1 MGERFLGVEEVVS
14 SSLVV
19 PTNNENPKAL
29 VNDGGFSAYESRL
42 ATMKFARRKFSSG
55 GFVLAEFAIALPLL
69 ILLGWGLAVVGV
81 KIFQQ
86 GKAQLADYVLE
97 EETQYVMEQI
107 TQQARVATA
116 IERKKFTDKIH
127 QLKIVYQT
135 LNDRPEIYYP
145 DNSYSILTI
154 ADVSETQYYIPR
166 WDNEKNFYVTLNAK
180 RQDDGT
186 LSNPITGANS
196 FGDTKINV
204 LRYDADEAKKILH
217 ITIEL
222 ESLVT
227 GRTLRLNTAV
237 FMPTCEKIII
247 R

>member
-42 ATMKFARRKFSSG
+42 ATMKFARRKFSNG

-69 ILLGWGLAVVGV
+69 ILIGWGLAIVSVQ
-81 KIFQQ
+81 IFRQ

-97 EETQYVMEQI
+97 EEAQYVMEQI
-107 TQQARVATA
+107 TQQARVAKE
-116 IERKKFTDKIH
+116 IEIKKFTDKIH

-135 LNDRPEIYYP
+135 LNERPEVVTAKSG
-145 DNSYSILTI
+145 DYSLFSL
-154 ADVSETQYYIPR
+154 ADVSETQYYIPHK
-166 WDNEKNFYVTLNAK
+166 NAEKNFYDTLNAK
-180 RQDDGT
+180 RQELGA
-186 LSNPITGANS
+186 LSNPITGNNY
-196 FGDTKINV
+196 FGGTKINV
-204 LRYDADEAKKILH
+204 LQYEVDADKKILH
-217 ITIEL
+217 VALEL
-222 ESLVT
+222 ESLDT

-237 FMPTCEKIII
+237 FMPACEF
-247 R
+247 

>member
-1 MGERFLGVEEVVS
+1 MKI
-14 SSLVV
+14 
-19 PTNNENPKAL
+19 PKAL
-29 VNDGGFSAYESRL
+29 VNVRGLFHIWRQLTE
-42 ATMKFARRKFSSG
+42 MKFARRKFSSG

-86 GKAQLADYVLE
+86 GKTQLADYVLE
-97 EETQYVMEQI
+97 EEAQYVMEQI

-116 IERKKFTDKIH
+116 IQRKKFTDKIH

-135 LNDRPEIYYP
+135 IDNRDNLNAFVTPP
-145 DNSYSILTI
+145 DKNYSVITL
-154 ADVSETQYYIPR
+154 ADVSETQYYIPHLKA
-166 WDNEKNFYVTLNAK
+166 DENFYDTLNAK
-180 RQDDGT
+180 RQESGA

-196 FGDTKINV
+196 FGGTKINV
-204 LRYDADEAKKILH
+204 LQYNADAEKKILH
-217 ITIEL
+217 VTLEL

-227 GRTLRLNTAV
+227 GRTLTLNTAV
-237 FMPTCEKIII
+237 FMPTCENFDI